1 MTPHQQHVIDE
12 QIELA
17 DKLGKLNKVLDSE
30 LFKGLAQEE
39 KDRLRMQAIWMKG
52 YNDVLLARIEAFS

>member
-1 MTPHQQHVIDE
+1 MMPHQQRVIDE

-17 DKLGKLNKVLDSE
+17 DKLGKLNKFLHSE

>member
-1 MTPHQQHVIDE
+1 
-12 QIELA
+12 
-17 DKLGKLNKVLDSE
+17 